1 MNRLRI
7 KVTLLLAT
15 GAFFAS
21 CSKPIDEPAS
31 GEGFVKTTL
40 TADNSVAI
48 VQIGSKAAEPTL
60 TQADFKV
67 RLENTKAEVLREW
80 DSYNDMPNP
89 LKMVLGSYKLVAWYG
104 NGNLPAFDQPYYE
117 GVSKFTVA
125 NGETV
130 NAQLECTL
138 AATKVNV
145 TFKENFKKEYTN
157 YSIDLKTTT
166 VEGEV
171 LNFIANDTRDGYF
184 KPGTLRMK
192 LNLEKVDGTA
202 VNFYP
207 SPITVRAKEF
217 IHLYFDVKNNAGS
230 STIVISTDE
239 STNDIIEEIE
249 LPNGVLPKPAP
260 DVKATGFAFDG
271 TIETSEGVSKQTSI
285 SALAKGGIKKFEII
299 HNSSTWTS
307 AGIPAVVDLVK
318 ADQTTKNKLKALGL
332 TWSDELNKT
341 EDEINACKTA
351 VYVNM
356 NDMIKLLTTPTEE
369 NDVHEFEFVVTDM
382 FNQVNEQGS
391 FTVTVAPPVYTL
403 ATPTEGNVFASRAYF
418 EIAYTT
424 EIENLKPSIEYKK
437 AGAGSWTKANTE
449 IVSATDGD
457 VKFYVTGLE
466 NNTQYTFRAVMA
478 AHAKA
483 QEHTFTT
490 ETPAQVPNASMEEWY
505 NAKNK
510 SWRYYP
516 WTNGGSSY
524 WNTNNLRTT
533 NHQGT
538 FTYGYNSFPAVSY
551 VNDAHSGGRAAEI
564 RSTGTRYGNTITLC
578 YDDCKVPGY
587 LFMGDYS
594 FDGTNDKFT
603 YGRPFT
609 VRPDKLE
616 FWYKYKPYNNDEF
629 EAYIEVQHRE
639 GETTTVLGTGVFRLR
654 PGAEITTYT
663 KAQASVTYTNFTKR
677 ATHMYIQFRSTT
689 KNTPVDVQKVTG
701 FNLQDGE
708 SNWTTYMGSILKVDD
723 INLIY

>member
-7 KVTLLLAT
+7 QATLLLT
-15 GAFFAS
+15 LGVFSTS
-21 CSKPIDEPAS
+21 CNKALDESES

-60 TQADFKV
+60 VADDFKV

-104 NGNLPAFDQPYYE
+104 NGNLPAFDKPYYE

-130 NAQLECTL
+130 NAQLECSL

-145 TFKENFKKEYTN
+145 TFKDNFKQDYAN

-166 VEGEV
+166 VEGEI
-171 LNFIANDTRDGYF
+171 LNFVGDDTRDGYF

-192 LNLEKVDGTA
+192 LNLDKGDG
-202 VNFYP
+202 VIHNFYP

-217 IHLYFDVKNNAGS
+217 IHLYFDVKKNSGS

-260 DVKATGFAFDG
+260 DVRATGFAFG
-271 TIETSEGVSKQTSI
+271 ETIVTTEGVSKPTSI

-299 HNSSTWTS
+299 HNSSTWTAS
-307 AGIPAVVDLVK
+307 GIPNVVDLVK
-318 ADQTTKNKLKALGL
+318 ADQATKDKLKALGL

-341 EDEINACKTA
+341 ETEINTCKST

-356 NDMIKLLTTPTEE
+356 NDVVKLLTTPSE
-369 NDVHEFEFVVTDM
+369 NADIHEFEFIVTDM
-382 FNQVNEQGS
+382 FNQINEQGS

-424 EIENLKPSIEYKK
+424 EIENLIPSIEYKK
-437 AGAGSWTKANTE
+437 DGAGSWTKATTE
-449 IVSATDGD
+449 LVSSTDGE

-466 NNTQYTFRAVMA
+466 NNTQYIFRAIMA

-483 QEHTFTT
+483 EQFTFTT
-490 ETPAQVPNASMEEWY
+490 EIPAQVPNAGMEEWY
-505 NAKNK
+505 NEKNN

-516 WTNGGSSY
+516 WTKGGSSY

-533 NHQGT
+533 NHQGS

-564 RSTGTRYGNTITLC
+564 RSTGTRYGNTISIS

-594 FDGTNDKFT
+594 FAGDKDNFS

-616 FWYKYKPYNNDEF
+616 FWYKYKPYENDEF
-629 EAYIEVQHRE
+629 EAYIEVQYRE
-639 GETTTVLGTGVFRLR
+639 GETTTVLGTGTFRLR

-689 KNTPVDVQKVTG
+689 KNTPVDVQYITI
-701 FNLQDGE
+701 NLQDGE
-708 SNWTTYMGSILKVDD
+708 SNWKTYIGSILKVDD